1 MPGPSPSSTPAKPA
15 ARGPSSFVVSL
26 CRPGFE
32 SAVITELSGFGLRMA
47 FRRPG
52 FVSFK
57 VDQQVTSD
65 DIRQLS
71 TIFSRR
77 LGLAVGPFEPE
88 AAAIDRAVDLAEAVG
103 ARIFALTREGLLDDE
118 PRDLVDAEA
127 MGVQDAIDDRYP
139 PPPEGTDAPVV
150 EVICVDGEG
159 DEARF
164 IVIKAIGGLLDCP
177 GGMPSLEVPATSPS
191 KGWRNLEDAVRRFD
205 LTLGPSDIAVDL
217 GAAPGGVTRALVD
230 RGLRVMA
237 IDTNPLDPAL
247 AAHERVKNL
256 CIPIEKID
264 LDWLPR
270 ATFLFLD
277 VNQPPRSALAALAPI
292 ADYLLPSLQSAVL
305 TLKLGARVSLDEIP
319 HWQAIIRRMFPGFD
333 LQLAQLPGNKSDISV
348 GLRRR
353 R

>member
-1 MPGPSPSSTPAKPA
+1 M
-15 ARGPSSFVVSL
+15 VSL

-32 SAVITELSGFGLRMA
+32 SSVITELSGFGLRMA

-88 AAAIDRAVDLAEAVG
+88 AAAIDRAVDLATAVG

-333 LQLAQLPGNKSDISV
+333 MQLAQLPGNKSDISV

-353 R
+353 